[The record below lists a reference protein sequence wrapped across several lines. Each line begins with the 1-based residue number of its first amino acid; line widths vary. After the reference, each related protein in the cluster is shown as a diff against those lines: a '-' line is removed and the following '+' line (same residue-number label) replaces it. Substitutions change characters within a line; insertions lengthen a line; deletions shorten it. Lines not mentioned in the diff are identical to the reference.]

1 MNDIEFIKGNGGM
14 GRQSANEDPIS
25 GLLMRLPGL
34 TTTNLAAN
42 GFDVVAVGEKTLY
55 IATLKYFEQLEALGI
70 VESDMSSAVL
80 KTKTLDEYKDMAA
93 MNAIVYHVA
102 EFFKKSDAGTLYL
115 GIKVDAEEIVK
126 AEVKQMQ
133 YYSGGKLR
141 RLGIFTK
148 SLTNIADYQTAVFGG
163 EDVGLEEQHQ
173 PLSIFVTYC
182 GQLDNATAISAET
195 GTVTITSTVTPETIS
210 ALKGVSNQVLAG
222 RSNVSILVGCDLDV
236 SLIEKLG
243 IFAYY
248 GAIGTM
254 LGCSSFA
261 SVNESIAWVGKFPLG
276 IKMPGFIT
284 GDLLGDVTAADI
296 ELIND
301 NRYIFIRVHVGDAN
315 NYFNDSFTLDVATS
329 DYAYIENVLTI
340 DKAIRGIRANLL
352 PYLNSPLRVDAE
364 TGKLAA
370 SIVSYLETVAGRA
383 LEDMEKV
390 DELSGYSVEIDPD
403 QNILSSSQLEIV
415 IKQVGVGVMRKVRV
429 KIGYVTSIK

>member
-1 MNDIEFIKGNGGM
+1 M
-14 GRQSANEDPIS
+14 RQQS
-25 GLLMRLPGL
+25 
-34 TTTNLAAN
+34 
-42 GFDVVAVGEKTLY
+42 
-55 IATLKYFEQLEALGI
+55 
-70 VESDMSSAVL
+70 VL
-80 KTKTLDEYKDMAA
+80 
-93 MNAIVYHVA
+93 N
-102 EFFKKSDAGTLYL
+102 
-115 GIKVDAEEIVK
+115 
-126 AEVKQMQ
+126 
-133 YYSGGKLR
+133 R
-141 RLGIFTK
+141 
-148 SLTNIADYQTAVFGG
+148 
-163 EDVGLEEQHQ
+163 
-173 PLSIFVTYC
+173 
-182 GQLDNATAISAET
+182 
-195 GTVTITSTVTPETIS
+195 TVTITSTVTPETIS

-222 RSNVSILVGCDLDV
+222 RRNVSILVGCDLDV

>member
-1 MNDIEFIKGNGGM
+1 
-14 GRQSANEDPIS
+14 
-25 GLLMRLPGL
+25 
-34 TTTNLAAN
+34 
-42 GFDVVAVGEKTLY
+42 
-55 IATLKYFEQLEALGI
+55 
-70 VESDMSSAVL
+70 MSSAVL

-102 EFFKKSDAGTLYL
+102 GFFKKSSAGTLYL

-141 RLGIFTK
+141 RLGVFTK